1 MFQVPRNRKFY
12 KERKD
17 NTITREDDGK
27 LFHFRNKS
35 VQWIADFLG
44 NDDEETRGGALSS
57 VMKIKILLR
66 YVADPG
72 IKNKIIHRVINS
84 VKLFIRFQVGVAELM
99 EVSQPIVSNVVKF
112 VTGKIIDKAPLWR
125 LALNGKQ
132 LLVRSV
138 AYAFVKRISL
148 LIPKQA
154 IARSKSFYFKANAN
168 AK

>member
-17 NTITREDDGK
+17 NTITREDDVK

-44 NDDEETRGGALSS
+44 NDDEETHGGALSS

-66 YVADPG
+66 YYPG

-84 VKLFIRFQVGVAELM
+84 VKL
-99 EVSQPIVSNVVKF
+99 
-112 VTGKIIDKAPLWR
+112 T
-125 LALNGKQ
+125 
-132 LLVRSV
+132 
-138 AYAFVKRISL
+138 
-148 LIPKQA
+148 
-154 IARSKSFYFKANAN
+154 
-168 AK
+168 

>member
-17 NTITREDDGK
+17 NTITREGDVK
-27 LFHFRNKS
+27 LFHFRYES
-35 VQWIADFLG
+35 VQWIAEFLG

-84 VKLFIRFQVGVAELM
+84 VKLF
-99 EVSQPIVSNVVKF
+99 
-112 VTGKIIDKAPLWR
+112 
-125 LALNGKQ
+125 
-132 LLVRSV
+132 
-138 AYAFVKRISL
+138 RISDWG
-148 LIPKQA
+148 
-154 IARSKSFYFKANAN
+154 S
-168 AK
+168 

>member
-1 MFQVPRNRKFY
+1 VPRNRKFY

-17 NTITREDDGK
+17 NTITREDDVK

-66 YVADPG
+66 YYPG

-84 VKLFIRFQVGVAELM
+84 VKLFIGFQTGVAELI

-112 VTGKIIDKAPLWR
+112 VTGKIIDKAPFWIHFPG
-125 LALNGKQ
+125 AL
-132 LLVRSV
+132 R
-138 AYAFVKRISL
+138 
-148 LIPKQA
+148 
-154 IARSKSFYFKANAN
+154 
-168 AK
+168 

>member
-17 NTITREDDGK
+17 NTVTREDDVK

-66 YVADPG
+66 YEADPG
-72 IKNKIIHRVINS
+72 IKNKIIHRVIN
-84 VKLFIRFQVGVAELM
+84 LYDCRLGWL
-99 EVSQPIVSNVVKF
+99 N
-112 VTGKIIDKAPLWR
+112 LW
-125 LALNGKQ
+125 K
-132 LLVRSV
+132 
-138 AYAFVKRISL
+138 
-148 LIPKQA
+148 
-154 IARSKSFYFKANAN
+154 
-168 AK
+168 

>member
-17 NTITREDDGK
+17 NTITREDDVK

-66 YVADPG
+66 YYPG

-84 VKLFIRFQVGVAELM
+84 VKLFIGFQTGVAELI

-112 VTGKIIDKAPLWR
+112 VTGKIIDKAPLWIHFPG
-125 LALNGKQ
+125 AL
-132 LLVRSV
+132 R
-138 AYAFVKRISL
+138 
-148 LIPKQA
+148 
-154 IARSKSFYFKANAN
+154 
-168 AK
+168 